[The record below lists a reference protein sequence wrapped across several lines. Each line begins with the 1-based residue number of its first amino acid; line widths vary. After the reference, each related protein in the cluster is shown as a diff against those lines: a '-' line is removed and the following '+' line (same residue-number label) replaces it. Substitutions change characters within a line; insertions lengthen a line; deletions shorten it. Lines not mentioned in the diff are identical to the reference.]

1 MDDADDASV
10 EEGDADFDELQGN
23 GLQQDLDY
31 QLELD

>member
-10 EEGDADFDELQGN
+10 EEEDADFDELPGN
-23 GLQQDLDY
+23 GLQDLYY